1 MNLSQR
7 AIRAGR
13 RAAVIAGVS
22 LAAHAAAQDHDH
34 RHPDFPPQGVL
45 LPDLTPGHVLI
56 EGDIQIRLDR
66 YLTILAG
73 GEATF
78 GGTLWPGGLVPYV
91 FDANVSAEKQ
101 QQMLDAMALI
111 SQRAAVTFQPWQP
124 GNPFWIHIQAS
135 IANNSPVGM
144 VAPGQILNIVSW
156 SEPLTIVHELFH
168 ALGFQ
173 HEQTRPDRDT
183 YVTINWQ
190 NICSG
195 AEPNFWLNP
204 IAATYGPYDFGS
216 IMHYARDDWSCTGQ
230 DTITVNQPWNAQWQ
244 GVIGNYTDFSYLD
257 EITCRGLYPFP
268 ADRWWAPGSI
278 LSSGTF
284 MQPYNV
290 HPTSAVL
297 ATPAGG
303 TLFLKHAG
311 AYSGTGLYTSTGP
324 VTIDAP
330 EGPVTLGN

>member
-1 MNLSQR
+1 
-7 AIRAGR
+7 
-13 RAAVIAGVS
+13 
-22 LAAHAAAQDHDH
+22 
-34 RHPDFPPQGVL
+34 
-45 LPDLTPGHVLI
+45 VLI
-56 EGDIQIRLDR
+56 EGDIQIRLDQ
-66 YLTILAG
+66 YLMMQAG
-73 GEATF
+73 MEGTF

-91 FDANVSAEKQ
+91 FNANVSAANQ
-101 QQMLDAMALI
+101 QLMLNAMAQI

-135 IANNSPVGM
+135 TANNSAVGM
-144 VAPGQILNIVSW
+144 VAPGQIVNIVDWNSQVT
-156 SEPLTIVHELFH
+156 LVHELYH
-168 ALGFQ
+168 ALGFW
-173 HEQTRPDRDT
+173 HEQTRPDRDA

-195 AEPNFWLNP
+195 LEHNFWLNP
-204 IAATYGPYDFGS
+204 FASTYGPYDFAS
-216 IMHYARDDWSCTGQ
+216 IMHYSRGAFSCTGQ

-244 GVIGNYTDFSYLD
+244 NMIGNVTTFSHLD
-257 EITCRGLYPFP
+257 AITCRGLYPFP

-290 HPTSAVL
+290 HPSSAVL